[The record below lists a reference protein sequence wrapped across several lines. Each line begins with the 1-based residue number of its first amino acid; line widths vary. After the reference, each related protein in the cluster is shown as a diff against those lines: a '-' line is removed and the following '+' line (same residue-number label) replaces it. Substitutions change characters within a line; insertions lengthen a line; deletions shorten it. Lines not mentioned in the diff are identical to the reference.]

1 MHAHTHTNSLGSISY
16 LIVMWRQ
23 LIQEL
28 FDSELLSGTVNIRD
42 LVLRQTGEIQL
53 DLEHTEQKTDGRH
66 THTHTLCI
74 LSFGSTMLTPTT
86 RKMNLNCCLYC
97 EATWNSNVIN
107 GEYKTSPDRILAP
120 CRTEEQLP
128 RFLLIYFT
136 VPDKYYSAH

>member
-53 DLEHTEQKTDGRH
+53 DLDHRHQKRD
-66 THTHTLCI
+66 
-74 LSFGSTMLTPTT
+74 
-86 RKMNLNCCLYC
+86 
-97 EATWNSNVIN
+97 V
-107 GEYKTSPDRILAP
+107 
-120 CRTEEQLP
+120 
-128 RFLLIYFT
+128 
-136 VPDKYYSAH
+136 